1 MISAGACNWDK
12 GQVRGDGMIN
22 GRTNS
27 TYTC

>member
-12 GQVRGDGMIN
+12 GRVRDGTIN